1 MKISHLFDDPLVKAL
16 CEAAE
21 RDEGDAAPVA
31 REPEPV
37 LTGGAEAPLRPRRL
51 FLAAGPA
58 RMVFPA
64 LSAAAR
70 AERGLEL
77 A

>member
-1 MKISHLFDDPLVKAL
+1 MRISHLFDDPLVKAL

-21 RDEGDAAPVA
+21 RDEGDTAAIATRRPQG
-31 REPEPV
+31 PI
-37 LTGGAEAPLRPRRL
+37 TGAAAPRRL

-58 RMVFPA
+58 SRVFDDLA
-64 LSAAAR
+64 AAAR
-70 AERGLEL
+70 ADRALEV